1 MKMEMF
7 RYVFLARNMII
18 RLKARIIKSY
28 ESSRRSEGGIGEWP
42 RLEGFLGKSLNKF
55 ALKLRFE

>member
-28 ESSRRSEGGIGEWP
+28 ESSRRSEGGSKWP

-55 ALKLRFE
+55 ASKLRFE